1 MKESNFKKCIGDAA
15 DEEKSGGFLPKNVA
29 RGWRRRRNGK
39 QGGGGGVL
47 RVIREGSGAAMMNK
61 EEWRVEERKMRGA
74 PREVFARCRVKGQER
89 CKTTEGGR
97 EKKQS

>member
-1 MKESNFKKCIGDAA
+1 M
-15 DEEKSGGFLPKNVA
+15 
-29 RGWRRRRNGK
+29 
-39 QGGGGGVL
+39 
-47 RVIREGSGAAMMNK
+47 IREGSGAAMMNK